1 MRQIGTLPKTA
12 NPQVLG
18 DYLITLGVTTRAV
31 ESPEGWAIWVHNEDL
46 VPKARA
52 EFETF
57 QKDPDDP
64 RFQSAQDAAAAA
76 RREADRL
83 DREYRKNVR
92 NLSGRWD
99 APSFRGRPLTALLLT
114 VCIALFLAGEVSPKA
129 RAVLWDRLGFF
140 SDATNGRPVDLT
152 RGLEDIHRGEVW
164 RLISPIFL
172 HVNLLHLVFNMWA
185 TLIEGTL
192 IETRRG
198 TKILAV
204 LVLLSAVASNVGQ
217 YVYVLNFDTRLVGWG
232 GISGVGYALF
242 GYLWMKGRNEPEQGM
257 MLSPNTVRIM
267 ILWLLLGF
275 VEVVPGVRMANG
287 AHLVGLIVGVLFGLA
302 RF

>member
-12 NPQVLG
+12 NPQILG
-18 DYLITLGVTTRAV
+18 DYLLTLGVTTRAI
-31 ESPEGWAIWVHNEDL
+31 ESPGGWAIWVHNEDL
-46 VPKARA
+46 VPKAVV
-52 EFETF
+52 EF
-57 QKDPDDP
+57 QAYQNDPDDP
-64 RFQSAQDAAAAA
+64 RFRTAKDAATAA

-99 APSFRGRPLTALLLT
+99 APSFRGRPLTAVLLT
-114 VCIALFLAGEVSPKA
+114 VCVALFVAGEVSP
-129 RAVLWDRLGFF
+129 RAYSVLWDRLGFF
-140 SDATNGRPVDLT
+140 SVATQQKPGDLT
-152 RGLEDIHRGEVW
+152 RGLEDIHRGQVW
-164 RLISPIFL
+164 RLVTPMLL

-185 TLIEGTL
+185 TLVEGTL

-198 TKILAV
+198 TKTLAV

-217 YVYVLNFDTRLVGWG
+217 YVYVLNFYNQLQGWG

-242 GYLWMKGRNEPEQGM
+242 GYLWMKGRYEPEQGM
-257 MLSPNTVRIM
+257 ILTPGSVRTML
-267 ILWLLLGF
+267 LWLLLGF
-275 VEVVPGVRMANG
+275 TGILPMANG
-287 AHLVGLIVGVLFGLA
+287 AHVVGLIVGVLFGLA